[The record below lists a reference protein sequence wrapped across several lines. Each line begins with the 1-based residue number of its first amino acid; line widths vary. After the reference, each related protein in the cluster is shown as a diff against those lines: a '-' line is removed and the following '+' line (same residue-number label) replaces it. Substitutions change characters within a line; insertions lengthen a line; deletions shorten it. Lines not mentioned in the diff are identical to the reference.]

1 MAIPSELDT
10 GPAAGRLQLAM
21 QGLVTA
27 VANPKGW
34 AFFMVLL
41 PPFLDGSKPLA
52 PQLSMLIAVILTI
65 EFASMLVYATGG
77 KTLRKLLGKSGNV
90 RLLNR
95 IAGTL
100 MIGVGLW
107 LALG

>member
-1 MAIPSELDT
+1 MAVYRAL
-10 GPAAGRLQLAM
+10 
-21 QGLVTA
+21 
-27 VANPKGW
+27 
-34 AFFMVLL
+34 
-41 PPFLDGSKPLA
+41 
-52 PQLSMLIAVILTI
+52 QLSMLIAVILTI

-100 MIGVGLW
+100 MIACGWHWVERVTPRMNPMFKRAGKK
-107 LALG
+107 

>member
-1 MAIPSELDT
+1 
-10 GPAAGRLQLAM
+10 
-21 QGLVTA
+21 
-27 VANPKGW
+27 
-34 AFFMVLL
+34 
-41 PPFLDGSKPLA
+41 
-52 PQLSMLIAVILTI
+52 
-65 EFASMLVYATGG
+65 
-77 KTLRKLLGKSGNV
+77 GKSGNV